1 MARSTGRRVA
11 SPPPARRGAEA
22 RGETKRTVR
31 APAAAAY
38 DRAVAEHF
46 MGRALREAERGRGRT
61 SPNPAVG
68 AILVKNG
75 RVIARGFHA
84 RAGGPHAEVVA
95 LRAAGARA
103 RGADLYTTLEPCDHQ
118 GKTPPCSRA
127 ILAAGVGR
135 VFVGS
140 RDPNPLVSGRGMR
153 RLRRAGIPVVA
164 GILAEECDRVNEGW
178 FKFIRSGRPFVTLKA
193 AVTLDGRLA
202 TATGDSRWIS
212 GEESRALVH
221 RLRDRVDA
229 VIVGR
234 GTVEADDPRLTT
246 RLPEGGGR
254 DAARVILDSH
264 LAVSPRAQVFRQD
277 SPAPTLVAC
286 IAPVDEGRKARLEK
300 AGARILVCR
309 SKGGRVDV
317 ADLLARLAS
326 LGMVEVL
333 VEGGAEVYGAFLD
346 RGLWDRL
353 LLFVAPIVLG
363 GGPAWPAIPE
373 AKRVAK
379 APRFVYREARRIG
392 QDLLVE
398 VVPGEAGE
406 GRFPE
411 RRAKR

>member
-1 MARSTGRRVA
+1 VARSTGRRGA
-11 SPPPARRGAEA
+11 SPPPAPRRAGAPGKKP
-22 RGETKRTVR
+22 RPVR
-31 APAAAAY
+31 APPVAEY

-46 MGRALREAERGRGRT
+46 MGLALREAEKGLGRT

-68 AILVKNG
+68 AVLVMNG

-95 LRAAGARA
+95 LRAAGSRA

-127 ILAAGVGR
+127 ILAAGVRR

-153 RLRRAGIPVVA
+153 RLRRAGVPVVA
-164 GILAEECDRVNEGW
+164 GVLAEACDRVNEGW
-178 FKFIRSGRPFVTLKA
+178 FKFIKEGRPFVTLKA
-193 AVTLDGRLA
+193 AITLDGRLA

-254 DAARVILDSH
+254 DAARVILDSR
-264 LAVSPRAQVFRQD
+264 LAVSPRAQVFRQE
-277 SPAPTLVAC
+277 SAAPTLVAC
-286 IAPVDEGRKARLEK
+286 VAPVDEKRKARLER

-333 VEGGAEVYGAFLD
+333 VEGGAEVYGAFLE

-363 GGPAWPAIPE
+363 AGPAWPAVLP
-373 AKRVAK
+373 ANRVAK
-379 APRFVYREARRIG
+379 ARRFVYRETRRIG
-392 QDLLVE
+392 EDLLVE
-398 VVPGEAGE
+398 VLPGEVEAGG
-406 GRFPE
+406 GRG
-411 RRAKR
+411 R